1 MLETNRSCVGRPKHI
16 GCERFNAWYPGYK
29 GCNLVS
35 YQSWWPFEGGLVAQV
50 RWRFPQGVQAVQDW
64 KPPCSQR
71 RKEPCVR
78 LILYC
83 ANIHLCVLFVIYTC
97 MELVYMNQIMTR
109 LNDMIP
115 KSFDFIGFAVR
126 NVIRLDSS
134 LRTLKS
140 VRIHS
145 STSISRCFNV

>member
-1 MLETNRSCVGRPKHI
+1 
-16 GCERFNAWYPGYK
+16 
-29 GCNLVS
+29 
-35 YQSWWPFEGGLVAQV
+35 
-50 RWRFPQGVQAVQDW
+50 
-64 KPPCSQR
+64 
-71 RKEPCVR
+71 
-78 LILYC
+78 
-83 ANIHLCVLFVIYTC
+83 
-97 MELVYMNQIMTR
+97 MNQIMTR

-145 STSISRCFNV
+145 STSISHCFDVYMS